1 MNSESKLSSVGIIGD
16 SPAMQLLAR
25 QIETAASCDLTAVVT
40 GESGT
45 GKELVARALH
55 RQSAR
60 AGMPFI
66 SVNCGAITE
75 TLMESELFGYE
86 RGAFTGAHQRRKG
99 LFEAAHNGTIF
110 LDEIAEMS
118 TASQVK
124 LLRVLQEGSVR
135 PVGTHAEIQIDVRVI
150 AATNR
155 NLAREVSAGRFRED
169 LSYRIAVLAINTPPL
184 RARTSDIPL
193 LTQYFQHQAEQKIKS
208 SMPRKVED
216 DAVDALLNYSWP
228 GNVRQLRNVVEKL
241 VVGTF
246 GESVID
252 ADAVRR
258 ALDNHPQVGLC
269 SADGRR
275 PIAAYTESDSLDDFL
290 DRTML
295 DLYDLLRGKTGSHS
309 QTARQLRIDRVSLY
323 QRLERARRRLCL
335 STVKECQAFHR

>member
-1 MNSESKLSSVGIIGD
+1 
-16 SPAMQLLAR
+16 
-25 QIETAASCDLTAVVT
+25 
-40 GESGT
+40 
-45 GKELVARALH
+45 
-55 RQSAR
+55 
-60 AGMPFI
+60 
-66 SVNCGAITE
+66 
-75 TLMESELFGYE
+75 
-86 RGAFTGAHQRRKG
+86 
-99 LFEAAHNGTIF
+99 
-110 LDEIAEMS
+110 MS

-124 LLRVLQEGSVR
+124 LLRVLQEGAVR

-169 LSYRIAVLAINTPPL
+169 LFYRIAVLAINTPPL
-184 RARTSDIPL
+184 RARKSDIPL
-193 LTQYFQHQAEQKIKS
+193 LTQYFQEQAEQKIKS
-208 SMPRKVED
+208 AMPRKVEN

-258 ALDNHPQVGLC
+258 ALDNHPEVGLC
-269 SADGRR
+269 SADGRQ

-290 DRTML
+290 DRAMRAML

-309 QTARQLRIDRVSLY
+309 QTARQLRIDRSSLY
-323 QRLERARRRLCL
+323 QRLDRARRRLYL
-335 STVKECQAFHR
+335 STVKEAVASIP